1 MYQADVTNNLHDEY
15 KYPKLTETLFNERL
29 NNHKGLFRNESK
41 NTSKELSKYVLTN
54 AINIS
59 S

>member
-1 MYQADVTNNLHDEY
+1 MYQADVTNNLHNEY

-41 NTSKELSKYVLTN
+41 NTSKEL
-54 AINIS
+54 
-59 S
+59 